1 MHMPNITIS
10 VADDLYRRARIA
22 AAERETTV
30 TGMLREYL
38 ERLGPATPSREQQT
52 AELLRALAVGR
63 NHRPVGRLRREELH
77 DR

>member
-1 MHMPNITIS
+1 MPNITIT

-30 TGMLREYL
+30 TAMLRDYL
-38 ERLGPATPSREQQT
+38 EDLSPTGPSREQQT
-52 AELLRALAVGR
+52 SELLRALDAGK
-63 NHRPVGRLRREELH
+63 NHRPVGPLRREDLH